1 MSKKV
6 NAIYGDGKPRSEVVM
21 VFNENGIAKKE
32 LLKAIR
38 SSSELIKINID
49 TNGMNSFITIQEIE
63 FPKNANDLFFR
74 DGIKLQGIKSK

>member
-21 VFNENGIAKKE
+21 VFDETGIAKKE

-38 SSSELIKINID
+38 SSSEIVKINID
-49 TNGMNSFITIQEIE
+49 TNGLNSFITIQEIE
-63 FPKNANDLFFR
+63 VPKNANDLFFK
-74 DGIKLQGIKSK
+74 DGIKLQARKSK